1 MGSVSSND
9 CGGRQCDAYQAGI
22 VWAKLPTDM
31 ERDNATSRVDC
42 CVILSIGVAP
52 LALAQSDPYVPALA
66 DIMSAAQWRHIKL
79 WFAGRHQNWELASYE
94 LLQIRAGLEQ
104 AATLYH
110 GIPVD
115 YVGATVPPI
124 QAMGAAIEA
133 KDRRGLREGLR
144 RAHGRRQRPSPR
156 DWPGICRH
164 PGSDRLSLQR
174 PVVCSTQEA
183 AVTSAA
189 RRAAR
194 AGGERRASTPK
205 GRR

>member
-1 MGSVSSND
+1 V
-9 CGGRQCDAYQAGI
+9 
-22 VWAKLPTDM
+22 PT
-31 ERDNATSRVDC
+31 
-42 CVILSIGVAP
+42 
-52 LALAQSDPYVPALA
+52 LA

-79 WFAGRHQNWELASYE
+79 WFAGKHQNWELASYE

-133 KDRRGLREGLR
+133 KDSAGFVKGFNALTAACNACHQGI
-144 RAHGRRQRPSPR
+144 GR
-156 DWPGICRH
+156 
-164 PGSDRLSLQR
+164 SDSLSLQR

-183 AVTSAA
+183 AIASASDA
-189 RRAAR
+189 PPELAA
-194 AGGERRASTPK
+194 TPGIDAK
-205 GRR
+205 RKALK